1 MFLCRPKQ
9 NRIVI
14 FRLRVVVGG
23 ECECVAGENACRM
36 RLRLPSRVLTLCV
49 FKMAT
54 MEELANYIS
63 QTVEELQGKEI
74 DILSGTPPAS
84 LLEKVGSLGM
94 EPCVEERDPGRT
106 APERNG
112 TDCAHPLTSPLR
124 VSYTTQSCLEH
135 ESIERTK

>member
-1 MFLCRPKQ
+1 MLLRRPKP

-14 FRLRVVVGG
+14 FQLRVVAGG
-23 ECECVAGENACRM
+23 ACECVAGENACRM

-74 DILSGTPPAS
+74 DILSGTPPTS
-84 LLEKVGSLGM
+84 LLEKVSSLGM
-94 EPCVEERDPGRT
+94 EPCVEERDSGRT
-106 APERNG
+106 ASERNG
-112 TDCAHPLTSPLR
+112 TDCAHPLTWPPR